1 MMRLEFFSYWNRL
14 SDRNTQVP
22 HATARARSHCQ
33 CTLARMCI
41 PEMDVSINDFVI
53 NVATAN
59 GTGSQSSNLILL
71 NSMFEMGVP
80 VSGKNLFPSNI
91 SGLPTW
97 FIIRA
102 SDKGYQAP
110 GDKTDIQILMN
121 ADTWFKDI
129 EKIESG
135 SIIIYNENVKLP
147 VERDDCLVFGLPMTK
162 LARGI
167 NPKMAKMIANMYYV
181 GVIQRLIG
189 IDQVALE
196 KAVNRQ
202 FKGKKTAVEVNLRAI
217 EEGRKMAEEGITWES
232 PHIVEARQK
241 KEGTFLIDGNEAAAL
256 GSIYGGVN
264 MLSWYPITPSSSL
277 AEGIIHWLPQLR
289 ETEDGMSTCAVVQA
303 EDELAAAGM
312 VLGAG
317 WAGGRGMT
325 CTSGPGISLM
335 SEFIGLAYFAEVPGV
350 IWDVN
355 RVGPSTGLP
364 TRTQQGDLNL
374 LREASHGD
382 TEHIVLIPGTVEECF
397 EFGWKAFDYA
407 ERFQTLVFGF
417 SDLDLGM
424 NNWVCSGF
432 EYPDQPI
439 DRGKVVRSADQ
450 MAAIENYGRYR
461 DVDGDGIPYRTLP
474 GSGLDPILYRGTGHD
489 EDGIYSE
496 DPEVYQKLMMRLKR
510 KLFNAR
516 KHLPRPVIR
525 EETEQDVGIIYMGS
539 MENSIQEIDDIIEET
554 GLKVSQCR
562 VRAVPLH
569 PDIEAFIER
578 HNRVIVLE
586 INRDGQLYGVLRKE
600 LPINLVPKISSVAY
614 SDGMPPRARI
624 YAELILEVLKERAQ

>member
-1 MMRLEFFSYWNRL
+1 MG
-14 SDRNTQVP
+14 
-22 HATARARSHCQ
+22 AT
-33 CTLARMCI
+33 
-41 PEMDVSINDFVI
+41 VNDFVI

-71 NSMFEMGVP
+71 NSLFEMGVP

-110 GDKTDIQILMN
+110 GDRTNIQILMN
-121 ADTWFKDI
+121 PDTWFKDI

-135 SIIIYNENVKLP
+135 TVIIYNENVKMP
-147 VERDDCLVFGLPMTK
+147 VEREDCLVFGLPMTK

-181 GVIQRLIG
+181 GVIQHLIG
-189 IDQVALE
+189 IEQGALE
-196 KAVNRQ
+196 RAVNRQ
-202 FKGKKTAVEVNLRAI
+202 FKGKSSAVEVNLRAI
-217 EEGRKMAEEGITWES
+217 EEGRAMAAEGIDWES
-232 PHIVEARQK
+232 PHVVEAREK
-241 KEGTFLIDGNEAAAL
+241 DEDTFLVDGNEAVAL
-256 GSIYGGVN
+256 GSIYGGIN
-264 MLSWYPITPSSSL
+264 MLSWYPITPSSSV
-277 AEGIIHWLPQLR
+277 AEGIIQWLPELR
-289 ETEDGMSTCAVVQA
+289 DTSDGEATCAVVQA

-397 EFGWKAFDYA
+397 EYGWRAFEYA
-407 ERFQTLVFGF
+407 ERYQTLVFGF

-424 NNWVCSGF
+424 NNWVCTGF
-432 EYPDQPI
+432 EYPAEEI
-439 DRGKVVRSADQ
+439 DRGKVLRTAEQVS
-450 MAAIENYGRYR
+450 AIENYGRYR
-461 DVDGDGIPYRTLP
+461 DVDGDGVPYRTLP

-496 DPEVYQKLMMRLKR
+496 EPDVYRKLMMRLKR
-510 KLFNAR
+510 KIDNSRAD
-516 KHLPRPVIR
+516 LPAPVMR
-525 EETEQDVGIIYMGS
+525 EEEEQDVGIIYMGS
-539 MENSIQEIDDIIEET
+539 MENTIQEIDDMIEQT

-562 VRAVPLH
+562 IRAMPIH
-569 PDIEAFIER
+569 PDVESFIER
-578 HNRVIVLE
+578 HERVIVLE

-600 LPINLVPKISSVAY
+600 LPNDLASRISSVAY

-624 YAELILEVLKERAQ
+624 YADMILETLGEVKP

>member
-1 MMRLEFFSYWNRL
+1 MG
-14 SDRNTQVP
+14 
-22 HATARARSHCQ
+22 AT
-33 CTLARMCI
+33 
-41 PEMDVSINDFVI
+41 VNDFVI

-71 NSMFEMGVP
+71 NSLFEMGVP

-110 GDKTDIQILMN
+110 GDRTNIQILMN
-121 ADTWFKDI
+121 PDTWFKDI

-135 SIIIYNENVKLP
+135 TVIIYNENVKMP
-147 VERDDCLVFGLPMTK
+147 VEREDCLVFGLPMTK

-181 GVIQRLIG
+181 GVIQHLIG
-189 IDQVALE
+189 IEQGALE
-196 KAVNRQ
+196 RAVNRQ
-202 FKGKKTAVEVNLRAI
+202 FKGKSSAVEVNLRAI
-217 EEGRKMAEEGITWES
+217 EEGRAMAAEGIDWES
-232 PHIVEARQK
+232 PHVVEAREK
-241 KEGTFLIDGNEAAAL
+241 DEDTFLVDGNEAVAL
-256 GSIYGGVN
+256 GSIYGGIN
-264 MLSWYPITPSSSL
+264 MLSWYPITPSSSV
-277 AEGIIHWLPQLR
+277 AEGIIQWLPELR
-289 ETEDGMSTCAVVQA
+289 DTSDGEATCAVVQA

-397 EFGWKAFDYA
+397 EYGWRAFEYA
-407 ERFQTLVFGF
+407 ERYQTLVFGF

-424 NNWVCSGF
+424 NNWVCTGF
-432 EYPDQPI
+432 EYPSEEI
-439 DRGKVVRSADQ
+439 DRGKVLRTAEQVS
-450 MAAIENYGRYR
+450 AIENYGRYR
-461 DVDGDGIPYRTLP
+461 DVDGDGVPYRTLP

-496 DPEVYQKLMMRLKR
+496 EPDVYRKLMMRLKR
-510 KLFNAR
+510 KIDNSRAD
-516 KHLPRPVIR
+516 LPAPVMR
-525 EETEQDVGIIYMGS
+525 EEEEQDVGIIYMGS
-539 MENSIQEIDDIIEET
+539 MENTIQEIDDMIEQT

-562 VRAVPLH
+562 IRAMPIH
-569 PDIEAFIER
+569 PDVESFIER
-578 HNRVIVLE
+578 HERVIVLE

-600 LPINLVPKISSVAY
+600 LPNDLASRISSVAY

-624 YAELILEVLKERAQ
+624 YADMILETLGEVKP

>member
-1 MMRLEFFSYWNRL
+1 MGRECLSSSLLSEGRSYA
-14 SDRNTQVP
+14 V
-22 HATARARSHCQ
+22 RAI
-33 CTLARMCI
+33 AKVCI
-41 PEMDVSINDFVI
+41 PDMGATVNDFVI

-71 NSMFEMGVP
+71 NSLFEMGVP

-110 GDKTDIQILMN
+110 GDRTNIQILMN
-121 ADTWFKDI
+121 PDTWFKDI

-135 SIIIYNENVKLP
+135 TVIIYNENVKMP
-147 VERDDCLVFGLPMTK
+147 VEREDCLVFGLPMTK

-181 GVIQRLIG
+181 GVIQHLIG
-189 IDQVALE
+189 IEQDALE
-196 KAVNRQ
+196 RAVNRQ
-202 FKGKKTAVEVNLRAI
+202 FKGKSSAVEVNLRAI
-217 EEGRKMAEEGITWES
+217 EEGRAMAAEGIDWES
-232 PHIVEARQK
+232 PHVVEAREK
-241 KEGTFLIDGNEAAAL
+241 DEDTFLVDGNEAVAL
-256 GSIYGGVN
+256 GSIYGGIN
-264 MLSWYPITPSSSL
+264 MLSWYPITPSSSV
-277 AEGIIHWLPQLR
+277 AEGIIQWLPELR
-289 ETEDGMSTCAVVQA
+289 DTSDGESTCAVVQA

-397 EFGWKAFDYA
+397 EYGWRAFEYA
-407 ERFQTLVFGF
+407 ERYQTLVFGF

-424 NNWVCSGF
+424 NNWVCTGF
-432 EYPDQPI
+432 EYPSEEI
-439 DRGKVVRSADQ
+439 DRGKVLRTAEQVS
-450 MAAIENYGRYR
+450 AIENYGRYR
-461 DVDGDGIPYRTLP
+461 DVDGDGVPYRTLP

-496 DPEVYQKLMMRLKR
+496 EPDVYRKLMMRLKR
-510 KLFNAR
+510 KIDNSRAD
-516 KHLPRPVIR
+516 LPAPVIR
-525 EETEQDVGIIYMGS
+525 EEEEQDVGIIYMGS
-539 MENSIQEIDDIIEET
+539 MENTIQEIDDMIEQT

-562 VRAVPLH
+562 IRAMPIH
-569 PDIEAFIER
+569 PDVESFIER
-578 HNRVIVLE
+578 HERVIVLE

-600 LPINLVPKISSVAY
+600 LPNDLASRISSVAY

-624 YAELILEVLKERAQ
+624 YADMILETLGEVKP